1 MGSRYIFHIC
11 ICVLGPERRKL
22 ERWRSVHL
30 RHFWC
35 VFSGCY
41 DDTIGDAMTKEE
53 REAMRMAIGE
63 IGRLVETGKY
73 NGETIKTLRAIEKC
87 LANDALEKKAE
98 NARDLGL
105 EY

>member
-1 MGSRYIFHIC
+1 MGSRHVLDV
-11 ICVLGPERRKL
+11 CVCELGPERRKL
-22 ERWRSVHL
+22 ERWRSVRL

-41 DDTIGDAMTKEE
+41 DGTIGDDMTDQERKAMTLAQKALSNKNAPTKTIY
-53 REAMRMAIGE
+53 EALNAIQ
-63 IGRLVETGKY
+63 
-73 NGETIKTLRAIEKC
+73 KC
-87 LANDALEKKAE
+87 LTNDALEKKAE